1 MIRLLAVLL
10 LISIPAYAE
19 NKLVKTH
26 APVKFEQIVDGRT
39 FIASGRTMRLWGI
52 KAPNKDDAEY
62 LAATLYLETILE
74 DGELRCKFI
83 EKDIDGASIMHCEVD
98 GHDVASMMVQMGM
111 AQDYLRQSNG
121 YYKPEPS
128 EW

>member
-1 MIRLLAVLL
+1 MGEHLSRVEEQCVCGAL
-10 LISIPAYAE
+10 
-19 NKLVKTH
+19 KL
-26 APVKFEQIVDGRT
+26 
-39 FIASGRTMRLWGI
+39 
-52 KAPNKDDAEY
+52 NKDDAEY